1 MDRITLDILSGKLAA
16 AVDEMG
22 AVLARTSMSPVI
34 YEILD
39 FACGLCDGDGRL
51 IAQGNGIT
59 LFTGT
64 FSGQVRHL
72 IERHAESLAPGDVFV
87 SNQPY
92 DGGTHACDMAVMRPV
107 FLPDGS
113 LLAFAVAVAHWLD
126 VGGAKPGSLPP
137 DADEVYQEGLR
148 LPCLRLVRQGVMDEG
163 LLDLLRVNL
172 RFPEMA
178 IGDLNAEL
186 AATRIGERRLLET
199 VERYG
204 AETLRSA
211 FRHILERDAEAS
223 LRAVAA
229 LPDGVY
235 EAEDWIDGDG
245 VSDARIPV
253 RLAVSIAGERITF
266 DFSGSAAARP
276 APINC
281 TRGALLSAVKTV
293 FKALVDPQAPAND
306 GWFRPLEL
314 VAPPGTVFTAESPS
328 PVGWYY
334 EASAQASELAWKAL
348 APLAPDRFSA
358 GSYMS
363 LTVVYLCGRGGDGR
377 TSYVHIEPAHGGWG
391 ASPGADGASGLI
403 ALTDGD
409 TYNYASEVIEAKF
422 PLRLSSYALN
432 TAAGGGAGRQ
442 RGGFGLVRE
451 YEILEEGNFLY
462 CSVGRSQTPP
472 WGLAGGRQG
481 SCNAV
486 EVVRDGQVLRL
497 ARSPHVELRPGD
509 RVRIVTGNGGGFGP
523 PEERPAA
530 ALQADLANGYLT
542 EEQIRRDYGQRD
554 LGQRDFGRSPAA

>member
-39 FACGLCDGDGRL
+39 FACGLCDADGRL

-64 FSGQVRHL
+64 FSEQVRHL
-72 IERHAESLAPGDVFV
+72 IGKHGDRLVPGDVYV

-92 DGGTHACDMAVMRPV
+92 DGGTHACDVAIMRPV
-107 FLPDGS
+107 FLADGS

-137 DADEVYQEGLR
+137 DATEVFQEGLR
-148 LPCLRLVRQGVMDEG
+148 LPCIRLCRDNEVEPD
-163 LLDLLRVNL
+163 LLDILRVNL

-186 AATRIGERRLLET
+186 AATRIAERRLIET
-199 VERYG
+199 AERYG
-204 AETLRSA
+204 AETLRQA
-211 FRHILERDAEAS
+211 FRHILERDAAAS
-223 LRAVAA
+223 RRAVAA

-245 VSDARIPV
+245 ISD
-253 RLAVSIAGERITF
+253 ERIAVRVKVTKTGETMTF
-266 DFSGSAAARP
+266 DYSGSAAARR

-306 GWFRPLEL
+306 GWFQPLEVL
-314 VAPPGTVFTAESPS
+314 APPGTVFTAEPPA

-334 EASAQASELAWKAL
+334 EGSAQASELAWKAL
-348 APLAPDRFSA
+348 APLAPERFGA

-363 LTVVYLCGRGGDGR
+363 LTVAYLCGRGGEGR
-377 TSYVHIEPAHGGWG
+377 QGYVHIEPAHGGWG
-391 ASPGADGASGLI
+391 ATREADGASGLI

-409 TYNYASEVIEAKF
+409 TYNYACEVIEAKF
-422 PLRLSSYALN
+422 PLRLRRYALN
-432 TAAGGGAGRQ
+432 TEGGGGAGRH

-462 CSVGRSQTPP
+462 CSVGRSETRP
-472 WGLAGGRQG
+472 WGLAGGEPG
-481 SCNAV
+481 SCNRIEIERGG
-486 EVVRDGQVLRL
+486 EVMAL
-497 ARSPHVELRPGD
+497 ARSPHLDLHPGD
-509 RVRIVTGNGGGFGP
+509 RVRVITGNGGGYGSP
-523 PEERPAA
+523 VERPRAA
-530 ALQADLANGYLT
+530 VDADLAAGYVSAT
-542 EEQIRRDYGQRD
+542 QAATYRQE
-554 LGQRDFGRSPAA
+554 PAA